1 MATINPISLALRRVQ
16 HIKQHAINV
25 VKNKEQ
31 LRNVFAHFENNCNS
45 ERGSPSKMKKRKEKQ
60 EKKLQYTN
68 EASSLNCQIVEKV
81 NKNTMQFFSHYYNLS
96 KINVLENVLLML

>member
-31 LRNVFAHFENNCNS
+31 LRNVFAHFEPIQN
-45 ERGSPSKMKKRKEKQ
+45 EEKKRETRKEIAIHKRS
-60 EKKLQYTN
+60 EFIKLSN
-68 EASSLNCQIVEKV
+68 RGE
-81 NKNTMQFFSHYYNLS
+81 S
-96 KINVLENVLLML
+96 K